1 VVRMW
6 LAKRQLY
13 ALQREVEEKRA
24 AEAKLAEA
32 KRVAEAKLAE
42 EKRAAEA
49 KLAEEKRA
57 AEAKLVEEK
66 KAAEAKLAAEAEKKR
81 AAEAK
86 LAAEVILEEE
96 ARSRR
101 EVEGT
106 GVSDEEQESIK
117 EIDETATTKV
127 LNTPFEVFE
136 TPSTEVYALY
146 FLF

>member
-57 AEAKLVEEK
+57 AEAKL
-66 KAAEAKLAAEAEKKR
+66 
-81 AAEAK
+81 
-86 LAAEVILEEE
+86 AAEVILQEE

>member
-49 KLAEEKRA
+49 KLA
-57 AEAKLVEEK
+57 
-66 KAAEAKLAAEAEKKR
+66 AEAEKKR

-86 LAAEVILEEE
+86 LAAEVILQEE

>member
-1 VVRMW
+1 
-6 LAKRQLY
+6 
-13 ALQREVEEKRA
+13 LQ
-24 AEAKLAEA
+24 
-32 KRVAEAKLAE
+32 
-42 EKRAAEA
+42 
-49 KLAEEKRA
+49 
-57 AEAKLVEEK
+57 
-66 KAAEAKLAAEAEKKR
+66 
-81 AAEAK
+81 
-86 LAAEVILEEE
+86 EE